1 MEIKQ
6 LLYFTETA
14 RLQHMTEASLV
25 LNVAQ
30 SALSRQIGLLEND
43 LGIELFKREGRNIIL
58 TEEGKIFYEDAMKI
72 LEVVDKTKEKIS
84 ESKKA
89 DAQTLNIHITK
100 SDMTTKVLHSFQ
112 KLLVENPEIDFS
124 IQKSDESTIEQK
136 LLDHTLDIAVSTNKF
151 SNENINNVLLFDQN
165 YYYIFRESSETNLP
179 IKASLNEFEDLSL
192 VTLDAVM
199 DIESQFK
206 RSSVLNINDIAI
218 IQYLLMHHNHVG
230 ILSFDETKILKHN
243 YPNFVVHSLEHLNIR
258 QPLYVNILK
267 NNEKPFVHKLYNQLK
282 NEFST
287 LKSRMMG

>member
-6 LLYFTETA
+6 LIYFTETA
-14 RLQHMTEASLV
+14 RLQHMTEASLL

-58 TEEGKIFYEDAMKI
+58 TEEGKIFYEDAVKI
-72 LEVVDKTKEKIS
+72 LEVVDKTREKIS

-100 SDMTTKVLHSFQ
+100 SDMTTKVLHAFQ
-112 KLLVENPEIDFS
+112 NLLVQNPEIDFN
-124 IQKSDESTIEQK
+124 ILKSEESTIEHK
-136 LLDHTLDIAVSTNKF
+136 LLDHTLDIAISTNKY
-151 SNENINNVLLFDQN
+151 SNEKINSTLLFDQN
-165 YYYIFRESSETNLP
+165 YYYIFRESSKINLP
-179 IKASLNEFEDLSL
+179 VKASLNEFEDLSL

-206 RSSVLNINDIAI
+206 KSSVLNINDVAI
-218 IQYLLMHHNHVG
+218 IQYLLMHHNYVG
-230 ILSFDETKILKHN
+230 ILSFDETKILKYN

-258 QPLYVNILK
+258 QPLYVNTLK
-267 NNEKPFVHKLYNQLK
+267 NNEKPFVHDWYDQLK

>member
-14 RLQHMTEASLV
+14 RLQHMTEASLI

-30 SALSRQIGLLEND
+30 SALSRQISLLEND

-58 TEEGKIFYEDAMKI
+58 TEAGKIFYEDAMKI
-72 LEVVDKTKEKIS
+72 LEVVDNTKEKIL
-84 ESKKA
+84 ENKKEN
-89 DAQTLNIHITK
+89 AQTLNIHITK
-100 SDMTTKVLHSFQ
+100 SDMTSKVLHSFQ
-112 KLLVENPEIDFS
+112 NLLVQNPEFDFN
-124 IQKSDESTIEQK
+124 IHKSDESTLEQK
-136 LLDHTLDIAVSTNKF
+136 LLDRTVDIAISTNKY
-151 SNENINNVLLFDQN
+151 SNENISNALLFDQN
-165 YYYIFRESSETNLP
+165 YYYIFRESSGVNLP
-179 IKASLNEFEDLSL
+179 INASLNEFEDLSL

-206 RSSVLNINDIAI
+206 KSSVLNINDIAI

-230 ILSFDETKILKHN
+230 ILSFDETKILRHN

-258 QPLYVNILK
+258 QPLYVNKLT

-282 NEFST
+282 NEFNT